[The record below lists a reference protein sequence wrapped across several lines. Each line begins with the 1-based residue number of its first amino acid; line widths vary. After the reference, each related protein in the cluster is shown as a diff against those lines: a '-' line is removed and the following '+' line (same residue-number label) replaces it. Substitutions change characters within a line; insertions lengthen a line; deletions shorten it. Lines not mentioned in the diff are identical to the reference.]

1 MFQKHSKSKS
11 VEHKSIG
18 GGGCPVFIIIICFF
32 FNKSNEMA
40 HCLTPWLL
48 NYAMMVE
55 GRNAAQSNKE
65 ARSQRAPESSQPSS
79 LLTQ

>member
-1 MFQKHSKSKS
+1 
-11 VEHKSIG
+11 
-18 GGGCPVFIIIICFF
+18 
-32 FNKSNEMA
+32 MA